1 MKRTRRLR
9 RFLKLAIRSP
19 FGIWTWPSPGPALM
33 IATL

>member
-19 FGIWTWPSPGPALM
+19 FEKWVWPPDHQLCP
-33 IATL
+33 TC